1 MEPRIG
7 KVINGAIVLQDG
19 GGLVE
24 GAAVTVWIGDPSE
37 PVDATDEELELVRQG
52 RAAAARGEVV
62 DARAFLDELRRR
74 G

>member
-1 MEPRIG
+1 MEPRVG
-7 KVINGAIVLQDG
+7 KVINGVIVLEDD

-24 GAAVTVWIGDPSE
+24 GADVTVWIGDPRD
-37 PVDATDEELELVRQG
+37 PVDASEEELALIRRGQQ
-52 RAAAARGEVV
+52 AAARGEVV